1 MTATNAVQQK
11 GILFDFVGDLRN
23 EEADRSLGKPYYLV
37 TAKGDINALREVVK
51 ALRSRGDLD
60 ERAEVFLKFLPE
72 AKEGSKES
80 TAYVEIPYK
89 KALVLQRFLLGWG
102 GSLQRLLREIA
113 KSETTDYDGDGEPDD
128 LSWMANINVDVSIQ
142 DWRKTYTGFWSNLWG
157 TAHAF
162 DQAWVGSALGVTDEE
177 WKQIESKDPGIIG
190 RLSHSVAQG
199 VTQTVGEAGKA
210 LVSALQNGLKGAG
223 IDPNKLS
230 QDLKSTAN
238 TALEQIKK
246 IALYTGVSLVVAA
259 LLWGILRF
267 ALRRPAVSVNVEPA
281 QLPATTK
288 GRR

>member
-37 TAKGDINALREVVK
+37 TAKGDINALREVIK
-51 ALRSRGDLD
+51 ALRSRGDID

-72 AKEGSKES
+72 AKEGTKES

-89 KALVLQRFLLGWG
+89 KALFLQRFLLGWG
-102 GSLQRLLREIA
+102 GSLQRLLRELA

-128 LSWMANINVDVSIQ
+128 ISWMANINVDVSIQ
-142 DWRKTYTGFWSNLWG
+142 DWRKTYRGFWSNLWG

-162 DQAWVGSALGVTDEE
+162 DQAWMGLALGVTDEE

-190 RLSHSVAQG
+190 RLSHSAGQG
-199 VTQTVGEAGKA
+199 ITKITEEAGKS
-210 LVSALQNGLKGAG
+210 LLSALQNGLKGAG

-230 QDLKSTAN
+230 QDLKNTAN
-238 TALEQIKK
+238 TAIDQIKK

-267 ALRRPAVSVNVEPA
+267 ALRRPTVNVNVEPA
-281 QLPATTK
+281 RLPATTK